1 MNKTQ
6 GKAGETKQKGE
17 WVNTDLKKK
26 VRKTEKSRIYWWGGA
41 RGGREGKHKAI
52 QKVNSK
58 EENKIAL
65 YPKDK

>member
-1 MNKTQ
+1 M
-6 GKAGETKQKGE
+6 
-17 WVNTDLKKK
+17 NTDLKKK

-41 RGGREGKHKAI
+41 RGGREGKQKAI